1 MCFFEYKGLTRKIN
15 EFSLYDGT
23 SWSEA
28 LLSALRSASSLAI
41 VGIWKSYTELGPWG
55 IAAAIALTGVVAAAT
70 GVQIAT
76 IKAQKM
82 AEGGI
87 VPPGYPKD
95 TYPALLTSGEEVL
108 PARKSKDDMMG
119 GEVVF
124 KIHQDELWGVLKKK
138 ESVNANF

>member
-1 MCFFEYKGLTRKIN
+1 
-15 EFSLYDGT
+15 
-23 SWSEA
+23 
-28 LLSALRSASSLAI
+28 
-41 VGIWKSYTELGPWG
+41 
-55 IAAAIALTGVVAAAT
+55 
-70 GVQIAT
+70 
-76 IKAQKM
+76 M